1 MMCAAEHSQSRR
13 AFSRAAVA
21 AFGAGVLS
29 QAAIADDEAA
39 TAPAAAVSEE
49 EVLAEAAV
57 LETPIVAAPAAAAPS
72 AAASAKSALDFELLY
87 NGKPVPMSKLLG
99 PKATLIINGK
109 LDDPIAMQQM
119 PDITAAAGKYGR
131 EGLHV
136 LIVPTD
142 QGYFEADEDRVVK
155 IKFYQ
160 FHGFGQYPVA
170 AVLDKTDIVGNTA
183 HPLYKY
189 MCRTLKNPNG
199 IGRVT
204 LNYEKFLLDA
214 EGKPLRRYP
223 RKLALGDVDAD
234 IAAAVRGQPLPPPN
248 RAYTVAWLKAKAE
261 AEKSEYAFKLGL
273 NYYNNNENVVWDK

>member
-99 PKATLIINGK
+99 PKATL
-109 LDDPIAMQQM
+109 QQM